1 VSRIKS
7 EDVICARVQYA
18 SALLI
23 CVLLWSMTAPIC
35 AQPLHPESPISYLGG
50 VSFSNNLSSANI
62 FAYDGAYQCGVFTH
76 GSNGTPSYFA
86 GIDWPR
92 NGNWSLE
99 SKLEYANLSTNFSTS
114 ANPTQQSPLAY
125 LNGQYVGIDRER
137 HFDASLGMLSFSE
150 MLSYR
155 VFPLFTLSAG
165 PFAGYFIRH
174 SYIETENIL
183 SPSQA
188 VYAENSLTSR
198 TIESGNISEVHA
210 LQSGLQ
216 FGASYD
222 VAFQPNL
229 LLRPSLNA
237 ILPFTS
243 VTNTT
248 GRFEGAW
255 RIFPVSASLSLVY
268 RPQNEEQEFPPQ
280 PALANWD
287 SLLSVPTPA
296 SILEAPKKHAMLKV
310 SIAAF
315 GVEDNGQEIAE
326 PVLSVERMHVTEVYP
341 MLHYVFF
348 DDGSAEIP
356 ARYHR
361 ETVQSK
367 DHFNEK
373 DLFTDNALE
382 IHHHVL
388 DILGHRMS
396 DNSGTSITLVGTRSE
411 HSVGDSTL
419 GDPISVA
426 RAESIAR
433 YLHDVWGIA
442 NDRLHLRGR
451 KLPDAASDDHNA
463 FGEAENRRVEIVPS
477 SPELTAPLWT
487 ERIERIATPPHI
499 SFNPEIVTSAGV
511 ESAVILVK
519 EGDRVLQ
526 SFDALTG
533 GATGEYLW
541 TLDDHS
547 MPNRHDSLTYT
558 FTVIDSTGDTARA
571 NGVIHLRKEQLDITK
586 HESDTALDKELERY
600 SLILFDYSSS
610 QLDKKQSDNIVE
622 AMAHSINTSSQV
634 TLTGHTD
641 KTGDDAFNDRLA
653 QQRVSHA
660 AEMLSAEL
668 HQIGKDPPS
677 MLVES
682 HGSRDLLF
690 DNSIPE
696 GRVLSRTVRALIE
709 NDE

>member
-1 VSRIKS
+1 MT
-7 EDVICARVQYA
+7 
-18 SALLI
+18 
-23 CVLLWSMTAPIC
+23 CVLVWGIAVPIC
-35 AQPLHPESPISYLGG
+35 AQPLHRENLISYFGG
-50 VSFSNNLSSANI
+50 ISFSDNYSSANI

-76 GSNGTPSYFA
+76 GSDGMPSYFA
-86 GIDWPR
+86 GIDWLL

-99 SKLEYANLSTNFSTS
+99 SKLEYANLSTNFSSS

-137 HFDASLGMLSFSE
+137 YFNASLGMLSISE
-150 MLSYR
+150 MLTYR
-155 VFPLFTLSAG
+155 LFSRFALSAG

-174 SYIETENIL
+174 SYSETENIL

-198 TIESGNISEVHA
+198 TIESGNLSEVHT
-210 LQSGLQ
+210 LQYGVQ
-216 FGASYD
+216 IGASYD
-222 VAFQPNL
+222 IGFEPNL
-229 LLRPSLNA
+229 ALRPSFNVM
-237 ILPFTS
+237 LPFTS

-255 RIFPVSASLSLVY
+255 RIFPVGASLSLVY
-268 RPQNEEQEFPPQ
+268 RPPNEEQELPPQ

-287 SLLSVPTPA
+287 SLLRVPTPA
-296 SILEAPKKHAMLKV
+296 PTPEASKKHTMLKV

-315 GVEDNGQEIAE
+315 GVEDDGREIAE

-367 DHFNEK
+367 DQFNEK
-373 DLFTDNALE
+373 DLFTANALE

-388 DILGHRMS
+388 DILGHRMR
-396 DNSGTSITLVGTRSE
+396 DNPGTAITLVGTRSE
-411 HSVGDSTL
+411 HSPGDSTL
-419 GDPISVA
+419 SDPISVA
-426 RAESIAR
+426 RAESVAR

-442 NDRLHLRGR
+442 SDRMHLRSR
-451 KLPDAASDDHNA
+451 RLPDAPSDDHNA

-477 SPELTAPLWT
+477 SPELTTPLWT

-499 SFNPEIVTSAGV
+499 SFNPEIVTSAGI
-511 ESAVILVK
+511 ESATILVK
-519 EGDRVLQ
+519 EGGRVLQ
-526 SFDALTG
+526 SFNALTG

-547 MPNRHDSLTYT
+547 MPRRHDSLTYT

-571 NGVIHLRKEQLDITK
+571 NGVIHLRQEQHDITK
-586 HESDTALDKELERY
+586 HESDTSLDKELERY

-610 QLDKKQSDNIVE
+610 QLDKKQSDKIVE
-622 AMAHSINTSSQV
+622 AMAHSINVSSQV

-653 QQRVSHA
+653 QQRVSRA

-682 HGSRDLLF
+682 HGSRDVLF

-709 NDE
+709 NDEK